1 MHDEI
6 GRPVQTPQ
14 GVFWG
19 EICLELEN
27 GEILNLGKCLK
38 EGREEI
44 RGILRTRN
52 LDTSCGIGRDYRQG
66 RVTIVGTEYP
76 FSLGASPLDHADE
89 SRIDLDLSALGA
101 VRLTACVGV
110 DAFPG
115 DEWQKRKTY
124 AVRSFG
130 KTARYVTVIEPY
142 EKESVM
148 ARVTTDEPDSVS
160 IRNKD
165 GQTQTITVHGL
176 MTDTVSISL
185 SCDSSENP

>member
-1 MHDEI
+1 M
-6 GRPVQTPQ
+6 
-14 GVFWG
+14 
-19 EICLELEN
+19 
-27 GEILNLGKCLK
+27 
-38 EGREEI
+38 
-44 RGILRTRN
+44 
-52 LDTSCGIGRDYRQG
+52 
-66 RVTIVGTEYP
+66 
-76 FSLGASPLDHADE
+76 
-89 SRIDLDLSALGA
+89 
-101 VRLTACVGV
+101 

-142 EKESVM
+142 EKESVI

-160 IRNKD
+160 IRKKD